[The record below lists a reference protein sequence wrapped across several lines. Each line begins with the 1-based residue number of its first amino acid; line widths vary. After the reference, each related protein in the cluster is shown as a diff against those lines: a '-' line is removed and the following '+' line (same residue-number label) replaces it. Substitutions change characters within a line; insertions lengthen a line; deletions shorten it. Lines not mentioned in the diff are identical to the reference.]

1 MDEGDERGADEG
13 SGGGDVSGAAD
24 EDPDDAYVHDPGG
37 AEPVPPAERE
47 FGRQGWLLVAAIVVA
62 FLVIPG
68 VIYLNV
74 VGVLAFPFR
83 VAFLALPMLP
93 AVALAVIAVWATA
106 TE

>member
-1 MDEGDERGADEG
+1 MGDGRGNGDSSGDTDE
-13 SGGGDVSGAAD
+13 S
-24 EDPDDAYVHDPGG
+24 YVYEPAV
-37 AEPVPPAERE
+37 AETTPPAERE
-47 FGRQGWLLVAAIVVA
+47 FGRQGWLLVAAVVVA

-74 VGVLAFPFR
+74 VGVLGFPFR

-93 AVALAVIAVWATA
+93 AIALAVLAVWVTV